1 MVLQEKRR
9 DDTMDVYRILFYTGL
24 IIAIVFLILAVVLF
38 FVLHIPKAVGIATGS
53 TQRKAI
59 EAIRATG
66 YESRTRGLTS
76 RRNKERIRAREADL
90 ESGKPKDG
98 EEEEQNEQA
107 AAEDAV
113 EERAKKAAAEA
124 ASAGNRKLSGRRGKN
139 KKLGLEN
146 ERTEVLGTE
155 DDESDQYGIG
165 GQGEATDVLGKED
178 ATDVLESFRS
188 EDARRTNTYNEDL
201 ELKTDVLSNSSAM
214 QGFAA
219 AAASGLEDETALL
232 SSGDGQGTPVS
243 GEELTSVLQ
252 TPEGGEGDIPLT
264 TVLSDPTV
272 KPEDLEIG
280 EKKRIIVLLSE
291 TVVHTSESL

>member
-1 MVLQEKRR
+1 
-9 DDTMDVYRILFYTGL
+9 MDVYRILFYTGL
-24 IIAIVFLILAVVLF
+24 IIAIIFFIVAVVLF
-38 FVLHIPKAVGIATGS
+38 FVLHIPKAVGIASGS

-66 YESRTRGLTS
+66 YESRTRGLTN
-76 RRNKERIRAREADL
+76 RRNKERIRAREAEL
-90 ESGKPKDG
+90 ESGHLKDG
-98 EEEEQNEQA
+98 AEEEQSEQP
-107 AAEDAV
+107 AAEDSL

-124 ASAGNRKLSGRRGKN
+124 ASSGNRKLSGRRGRN

-155 DDESDQYGIG
+155 DEESDHYGPG

-178 ATDVLESFRS
+178 ATDVLGSFRS
-188 EDARRTNTYNEDL
+188 EGARRPNTYNEDL

-214 QGFAA
+214 MEGY
-219 AAASGLEDETALL
+219 AAASGPEDETALL
-232 SSGDGQGTPVS
+232 SSDDGRSTQAGGD
-243 GEELTSVLQ
+243 ELTSVLQ
-252 TPEGGEGDIPLT
+252 ASGDGEDDVPLT